1 MKRVTDG
8 GSGGPRP
15 HPAEADVSLLL
26 DRAARGDEEAWAALV
41 ERYSGLVWSVT
52 RSFRLS
58 RDDAAEVSQTTWLR
72 LVEHLGTIREPE
84 RLGAWL
90 ATTTRRLCLMTLRR
104 SYRTVPSD
112 LDDAHLISPDATDD
126 LDAALDGD
134 KCRAALHR
142 AFDELPEPG
151 RTLLR
156 TLAADPAPSYAEVA
170 VALDMPIG
178 SIGPTRARSIERLR
192 KSPHLAGSCV
202 GVGSVRS
209 GA

>member
-1 MKRVTDG
+1 M
-8 GSGGPRP
+8 
-15 HPAEADVSLLL
+15 SLLL
-26 DRAARGDEEAWAALV
+26 DRAAEGDADAWTAIV

-112 LDDAHLISPDATDD
+112 LDDTHLISFDGTDD

-142 AFDELPEPG
+142 AFEDLPEPG

-156 TLAADPAPSYAEVA
+156 TLAADPAPTYAEVA
-170 VALDMPIG
+170 VALDIPIG

-192 KSPHLAGSCV
+192 KSPHLAGL
-202 GVGSVRS
+202 SVDVLSARS
-209 GA
+209 VA